1 MKQKCFGSIDR
12 GAYNL
17 LSPCLQEFA
26 SRLNK
31 WIYCFPGSVL
41 HRRNFASIVISFTKL
56 YLRVFRGGPYEMQE
70 RVLFYLVF
78 SDSYLSVDFK

>member
-1 MKQKCFGSIDR
+1 V
-12 GAYNL
+12 YNL
-17 LSPCLQEFA
+17 LSPCFQEFA

-56 YLRVFRGGPYEMQE
+56 YYRVFGEGPNEI
-70 RVLFYLVF
+70 RKRLLFHLVF
-78 SDSYLSVDFK
+78 SDSYLSVDIK